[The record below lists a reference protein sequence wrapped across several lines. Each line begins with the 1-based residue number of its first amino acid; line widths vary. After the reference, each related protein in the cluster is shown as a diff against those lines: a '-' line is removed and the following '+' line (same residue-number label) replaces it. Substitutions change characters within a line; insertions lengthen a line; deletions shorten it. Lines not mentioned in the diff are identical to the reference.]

1 MQRKCTFYSSRVV
14 GCVYPG
20 RFHLLIYPRLLISRR
35 YANDK
40 RGFFL
45 DYRERA
51 RHRLEYRRKKWCHRS
66 GTPCIFSYIT
76 PIDTRASHSYP
87 SVSFSFLFLFFFLSR
102 CLGKIWFLRND
113 VRVDGDIRRHN
124 RLYVRLLLKV
134 VQKCAKSN
142 IAHPSSN
149 RMRINREK
157 YYGQNLIVCINIILM
172 LKLKRYSCLYG
183 ILPNSRDFSTESTH
197 NEQ

>member
-87 SVSFSFLFLFFFLSR
+87 SVSFSFLFIFFFSLVAV
-102 CLGKIWFLRND
+102 W
-113 VRVDGDIRRHN
+113 
-124 RLYVRLLLKV
+124 
-134 VQKCAKSN
+134 
-142 IAHPSSN
+142 
-149 RMRINREK
+149 EK
-157 YYGQNLIVCINIILM
+157 F
-172 LKLKRYSCLYG
+172 
-183 ILPNSRDFSTESTH
+183 DFCETTCESTVIYVDIIGCMLDYY
-197 NEQ
+197 